1 MDELI
6 ALVVNRAAAV
16 PLVVTVV
23 MNRHPGPGMLWIPLI
38 GFMEKKISS
47 GGGETRRRGE
57 GEGEG
62 GSVSPRMF
70 THIVA
75 RLSCPIYPMRD
86 DRLGWLLALP
96 SDLAQHGKH
105 RHERL
110 LVRHT
115 LRESHPDVLGELAE
129 LLVPDVEP

>member
-1 MDELI
+1 MVDGFLEEKKL
-6 ALVVNRAAAV
+6 V
-16 PLVVTVV
+16 PLVF
-23 MNRHPGPGMLWIPLI
+23 I
-38 GFMEKKISS
+38 
-47 GGGETRRRGE
+47 GGETRRRGE
-57 GEGEG
+57 GEG
-62 GSVSPRMF
+62 GSVSPRMV

-86 DRLGWLLALP
+86 DHLGWLLALP

-110 LVRHT
+110 LVHHT

>member
-1 MDELI
+1 MDD
-6 ALVVNRAAAV
+6 
-16 PLVVTVV
+16 
-23 MNRHPGPGMLWIPLI
+23 
-38 GFMEKKISS
+38 GFLEEEKISS
-47 GGGETRRRGE
+47 PRSIGGETRPR

-62 GSVSPRMF
+62 GSVSPRMV